1 MPDLYARNIGIAYL
15 NLYAMMAEEIAWRL
29 RTIGL
34 AETVRQARAVATHLR
49 VRYLMGFDPDG
60 AAVDAFLDALN

>member
-1 MPDLYARNIGIAYL
+1 
-15 NLYAMMAEEIAWRL
+15 
-29 RTIGL
+29 
-34 AETVRQARAVATHLR
+34 VRQARAVATHLR